1 MSTRSGVTPTLIG
14 GNVPRRMARI
24 PAGGSARPNSC
35 SISLSSLRTSSK
47 SLVSKLPNR
56 FANMALLLVDDT
68 GDLEIGACPAGFKRW
83 TSWSH
88 EAGPGPED
96 GRTGRRSGERAKR
109 TRLILIGARPLDL
122 ESAQYCGATPPL

>member
-56 FANMALLLVDDT
+56 FPNMALLLVDDT
-68 GDLEIGACPAGFKRW
+68 GDLEIGAVQ
-83 TSWSH
+83 
-88 EAGPGPED
+88 
-96 GRTGRRSGERAKR
+96 RRSSGGRAGA
-109 TRLILIGARPLDL
+109 TRLFGAGTAGRVVAAVRGPYD
-122 ESAQYCGATPPL
+122 